1 MDLVFH
7 QEIIPHQSFFTT
19 GDYAITLAEREKN
32 DISVTIPKL
41 KTTSLNPGFH
51 IINLF
56 LDHENRFEI
65 LLI

>member
-32 DISVTIPKL
+32 DISGADPKTQKYFSESRIPNNQ
-41 KTTSLNPGFH
+41 S
-51 IINLF
+51 IS
-56 LDHENRFEI
+56 
-65 LLI
+65 

>member
-19 GDYAITLAEREKN
+19 GDYAIALAEREKN
-32 DISVTIPKL
+32 DISVAIPKL

-56 LDHENRFEI
+56 LDHENSFEI